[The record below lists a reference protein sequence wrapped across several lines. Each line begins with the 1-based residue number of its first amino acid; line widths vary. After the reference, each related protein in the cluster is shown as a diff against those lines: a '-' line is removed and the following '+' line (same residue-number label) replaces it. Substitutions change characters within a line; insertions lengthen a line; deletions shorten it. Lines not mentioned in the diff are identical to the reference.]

1 MLCVSNFKH
10 RSIFAYSTFGDFRFD
25 RFGDYRR
32 YRLGWLRAARPLVAT
47 FQASLRDIETTM
59 EARDRDR
66 HRDCSF
72 YRPSR
77 VPNSINI

>member
-1 MLCVSNFKH
+1 MDV
-10 RSIFAYSTFGDFRFD
+10 IFN
-25 RFGDYRR
+25 
-32 YRLGWLRAARPLVAT
+32 GWREVVVHHGFHTLHIE
-47 FQASLRDIETTM
+47 ASLRDIETTM